1 VFELCYISNN
11 SYSLFDSRALTA
23 RSMKDN
29 ETRCVGRFPKGAVL
43 QDLLRLMLPD
53 ARLDPL
59 LNQRNGLVRSVID
72 VSSSQSIQ
80 CIWWLSR

>member
-1 VFELCYISNN
+1 M
-11 SYSLFDSRALTA
+11 R
-23 RSMKDN
+23 
-29 ETRCVGRFPKGAVL
+29 GPFPKGAVL

>member
-1 VFELCYISNN
+1 M
-11 SYSLFDSRALTA
+11 R
-23 RSMKDN
+23 
-29 ETRCVGRFPKGAVL
+29 GPFPKGAVL
-43 QDLLRLMLPD
+43 QDLLRLMHPD